1 MKKEVR
7 EQLPVKD
14 ENSNRSSQGGGNSD
28 CKTRYLVDDFYMCTA
43 SHPDCEHAFQ
53 FDLSYLCRSP
63 DRHKYSKH

>member
-7 EQLPVKD
+7 EQLPKKD
-14 ENSNRSSQGGGNSD
+14 ENDIRLSQECGDSG
-28 CKTRYLVDDFYMCTA
+28 CRTRYLVDDFYMCA
-43 SHPDCEHAFQ
+43 IRRPDCEHAFQ